1 MCWTAGSGS
10 AEVALLPRAVFV
22 GGPEAAGGKS
32 CTEVAI
38 CKVKP
43 RVRAT
48 ITPAQVSSASRFFH
62 ALCSSCTGKYFL
74 GLTQRSLL
82 TCIPRICTNP
92 APCKKASGTS
102 KQGMA
107 LLYLYTPQPSYLTS

>member
-22 GGPEAAGGKS
+22 GGPEAAGGKA

-48 ITPAQVSSASRFFH
+48 ITPAQVSSAGPG
-62 ALCSSCTGKYFL
+62 SSTLFVL
-74 GLTQRSLL
+74 AVLVNTL
-82 TCIPRICTNP
+82 
-92 APCKKASGTS
+92 
-102 KQGMA
+102 
-107 LLYLYTPQPSYLTS
+107 